1 LPDQR
6 KGRRPIIA
14 KEYTHEEKRKQELT
28 MQIRPTTRNDLDAV
42 MSIIEEAR
50 RTIAALGINQWQ
62 NGSPNRAMIEEDI
75 ALGQSR
81 AVTLDGEI
89 VGTFALIFD
98 GEPTYRVIEQGSW
111 SLPDR
116 SDTGEWSYLAIHRV
130 AVSVASRG
138 TGVST
143 AIIRHAEDTA
153 RSLGRTSLRI
163 DTHEGNVVMR
173 RMLEKHGFTHRGTIH
188 LENGDPRVA
197 YEKLL

>member
-1 LPDQR
+1 
-6 KGRRPIIA
+6 
-14 KEYTHEEKRKQELT
+14 
-28 MQIRPTTRNDLDAV
+28 MQIRPTTQNDLDAV

-75 ALGQSR
+75 SLGQGR
-81 AVTLDGEI
+81 AVTLNGEI

-98 GEPTYRVIEQGSW
+98 GEPTYKIIEQGAW

-116 SDTGEWSYLAIHRV
+116 TDTGEWSYLAIHRV

-143 AIIRHAEDTA
+143 AIIRYAEDTA
-153 RSLGRTSLRI
+153 RALGRASLRI

-173 RMLEKHGFTHRGTIH
+173 RMLEKHGFSYRGVIH
-188 LENGDPRVA
+188 LDNGDPRVA
-197 YEKLL
+197 YEMSVTP

>member
-1 LPDQR
+1 
-6 KGRRPIIA
+6 
-14 KEYTHEEKRKQELT
+14 
-28 MQIRPTTRNDLDAV
+28 MQIRKTTVGDIDAV

-50 RTIAALGINQWQ
+50 RTIAALGIDQWQ

-75 ALGQSR
+75 SLGRGR
-81 AVTLDGEI
+81 AVTLNGEI

-98 GEPTYRVIEQGSW
+98 GEPTYKIIEQGAW
-111 SLPDR
+111 SFPDR
-116 SDTGEWSYLAIHRV
+116 TDTGEWSYLAIHRV
-130 AVSVASRG
+130 AISVASRG

-143 AIIRHAEDTA
+143 AIIRYAEDTA
-153 RSLGRTSLRI
+153 RAYGRSSLRI

-173 RMLEKHGFTHRGTIH
+173 RMLEKHGFVCRGVIH

>member
-1 LPDQR
+1 
-6 KGRRPIIA
+6 
-14 KEYTHEEKRKQELT
+14 
-28 MQIRPTTRNDLDAV
+28 MQIRPTTQNDLDAV

-75 ALGQSR
+75 SLGQGR
-81 AVTLDGEI
+81 AVTLNGEI

-98 GEPTYRVIEQGSW
+98 GEPTYDIIEEGAW

-116 SDTGEWSYLAIHRV
+116 TETGEWSYLAIHRV

-143 AIIRHAEDTA
+143 AIIRCAEDTA
-153 RSLGRTSLRI
+153 RALGRASLRI

-173 RMLEKHGFTHRGTIH
+173 RMLEKHGFSYRGVIH
-188 LENGDPRVA
+188 LDNGDPRVA
-197 YEKLL
+197 YEMSVTP

>member
-1 LPDQR
+1 
-6 KGRRPIIA
+6 
-14 KEYTHEEKRKQELT
+14 
-28 MQIRPTTRNDLDAV
+28 MQIRPTTRTDLDAV

-116 SDTGEWSYLAIHRV
+116 TESGEWSYLAIHRV

>member
-1 LPDQR
+1 
-6 KGRRPIIA
+6 
-14 KEYTHEEKRKQELT
+14 
-28 MQIRPTTRNDLDAV
+28 MQIRLTTQNDLDTV

-116 SDTGEWSYLAIHRV
+116 TELGEWSYLAIHRV

-153 RSLGRTSLRI
+153 RSLGLTSLRI

-173 RMLEKHGFTHRGTIH
+173 RMLEKHGFVHRGVIH

>member
-1 LPDQR
+1 
-6 KGRRPIIA
+6 
-14 KEYTHEEKRKQELT
+14 
-28 MQIRPTTRNDLDAV
+28 MQIRPTTQNDLDAV

-75 ALGQSR
+75 SLGRGR
-81 AVTLDGEI
+81 AVTLNGEI

-98 GEPTYRVIEQGSW
+98 GEPTYNIIEQGAW

-116 SDTGEWSYLAIHRV
+116 TETGEWSYLAIHRV

-143 AIIRHAEDTA
+143 AIIRYAEDTA
-153 RSLGRTSLRI
+153 RALGRASLRI

-173 RMLEKHGFTHRGTIH
+173 RMLEKHGFSYRGVIH
-188 LENGDPRVA
+188 LDNGDPRVA
-197 YEKLL
+197 YEMSVTP